1 MGILDRILGALT
13 SGGVAATTANAAGI
27 TREQADWLAASLQPL
42 ARLDAAMPEQA
53 LAYLLEGS
61 HEGVLLTLQQSAA
74 KAPEWLFGK
83 PGRLRGRL
91 HVFGDKELAALGV
104 ASLENR
110 SKFYASVE
118 PGRPPLELLVRL
130 GQLMAAAD
138 GGRALERSG
147 APVPDW
153 LQILVNDA
161 FCASFNEYNVPKDFD
176 KRRPAWNIGLVAR
189 LLEQEGHD
197 PLLALRLAFE
207 RKDIET
213 RYSSDYLRPF
223 TEARAVADFMLA
235 CPDAVALLPAQLS
248 AAGRIK
254 LASRLG
260 RDKTLAARFAPQLV
274 ALAADGGKTVRTEA
288 VSHLD
293 AIPLEQ
299 RLALFGALLCD
310 GDSTQRAQV
319 AELLARLP
327 DAAGRAALDAALQTE
342 ASKTV
347 QQAIR
352 SALTRLTAADDAGS
366 VELPPPP
373 AWQPFDDVPLG
384 DAALQQLIASRK
396 EVLEGA
402 RLAALAEI
410 EFNKAH
416 QYQANWRHNSYEKA
430 KGVTDD
436 DMRAA
441 LRVLN
446 GTASDKDRVRG
457 RATEVAHCVSNAN
470 REQGIAGFGPTHL
483 MRWLAVSSQW
493 FSFWYDSDF
502 QKWLARQPAG
512 SVDLRALADVLA
524 RAGTPV
530 DDVAQSSLIASN
542 QRARSA
548 TTLLPADQV
557 WPFFAEHPLF
567 IDQGL
572 GLAPQSPSANQR
584 RAIEPDLAATLQTL
598 TTFPVVPPRWLAR
611 VMEIALGET
620 KTHRAAAQKVLGTL
634 PDLGSRVMES
644 LSHSKSEVR
653 IEAAD
658 WLAELQHAP
667 AIPVLAKALE
677 KESRETVR
685 AAFLTALEA
694 LGDDISPRLAPAILL
709 AETRKGLK
717 ARPPAGLAWF
727 SFEALPACR
736 WADGQAVEPDIIR
749 WWTVLACKLKEP
761 GGNALLARY
770 LGLLDAA
777 SRKTLGSAVLRQ
789 FIAHDTAHPSQEEG
803 LAHAQATALQRWQ
816 SYQRSWQN
824 AQPVHR
830 QWYEANYNKSQEQVF
845 EECRREKMAEY
856 LGSAIGE
863 KGVLALA
870 AHAPAHEAVTLL
882 QQYMRDHYPRR
893 SQIEAMLEAVAGG
906 NDPVVI
912 QLLLGLSR
920 RYRTASVQEKAR
932 ALVQQ
937 IAERN
942 SWTQE
947 QLADRTIPTAG
958 LDETGTLSL
967 QYGERVFTV
976 VLDAA
981 MKSEL
986 RNPDGKAVKALPEAR
1001 QSDDAALVKEAK
1013 SQFSTHKKELK
1024 QVVDL
1029 QMARLFEAM
1038 CTGRVWPQAE
1048 WRDYLHAHPVA
1059 GRLIQR
1065 LVWLEVDAAG
1075 AVLRSLRPTED
1086 GSLLGVDDDEVE
1098 LAADSRL
1105 RLGHASLVDAQAAAA
1120 WVRHFKD
1127 YKLAPLFA
1135 QMTRT
1140 PPAVAFKD
1148 DKGGDVKA
1156 ISDRLGWISDTFTL
1170 RGTFTKLG
1178 YQRAQAEDGGFFY
1191 QYTKEF
1197 ASAGVRV
1204 AMEFSGNTLPE
1215 ENVPAALK
1223 TLSFEDTRVRSWGDR
1238 ALPLAGVPP
1247 VLLAEAYADYLA
1259 VAQACA
1265 GFDAGWEKKMPW

>member
-1 MGILDRILGALT
+1 MGVLDRILGALT
-13 SGGVAATTANAAGI
+13 GGGAAAATANAAGI
-27 TREQADWLAASLQPL
+27 TREQADWLAKSLQPL
-42 ARLDAAMPEQA
+42 ETIDKA
-53 LAYLLEGS
+53 LPDHAFAYVVEGS
-61 HEGVLLTLQQSAA
+61 HETVLLALQQAA
-74 KAPEWLFGK
+74 GKSPESLLGK
-83 PGRLRGRL
+83 PGRLRWRF
-91 HVFGDKELAALGV
+91 HIWNDKALSALAE
-104 ASLENR
+104 ASLANR
-110 SKFYASVE
+110 AKFYASVE
-118 PGRPPLELLVRL
+118 AARPPLQLLVRL
-130 GQLMAAAD
+130 GKLLAAVD
-138 GGRALERSG
+138 GGRSLDRTG

-153 LQILVNDA
+153 LQMLVNDA
-161 FCASFNEYNVPKDFD
+161 FYSSFNAHGSPDDVAKQ
-176 KRRPAWNIGLVAR
+176 RPAWDIGLVA
-189 LLEQEGHD
+189 G
-197 PLLALRLAFE
+197 LLAQEELDPVLALQAVFE
-207 RKDIET
+207 RKDLET
-213 RYSSDYLRPF
+213 RYGGDNLKPLVEAPAV
-223 TEARAVADFMLA
+223 TEFMLA
-235 CPDAVALLPAQLS
+235 HAAAAVLLPTQLS
-248 AAGRIK
+248 AAGRVK

-260 RDKTLAARFAPQLV
+260 RDKTLASRFAPQLV
-274 ALAADGGKTVRTEA
+274 ALAADGAKAVRAEA
-288 VSHLD
+288 VLHLD
-293 AIPLEQ
+293 AIPLAQ
-299 RLALFGALLCD
+299 RLALLTALLREGD
-310 GDSTQRAQV
+310 GTQRAQ
-319 AELLARLP
+319 AADLLARLP
-327 DAAGRAALDAALQTE
+327 DAIGRDALDAASQSE
-342 ASKTV
+342 ASKPV

-352 SALTRLTAADDAGS
+352 SALTRLTAADDAVS

-384 DAALQQLIASRK
+384 DAALQLLIANRK
-396 EVLEGA
+396 EILERD
-402 RLAALAEI
+402 RLGALAEI
-410 EFNKAH
+410 EFNKTSKH
-416 QYQANWRHNSYEKA
+416 QARWRQSSYEKA

-446 GTASDKDRVRG
+446 GTASDKDKTRVRFG
-457 RATEVAHCVSNAN
+457 EVGQCVLHAN
-470 REQGIAGFGPTHL
+470 RLQASPGFGPTHL
-483 MRWLAVSSQW
+483 MRWLAVTRGGH
-493 FSFWYDSDF
+493 SFWYDDGF
-502 QKWLARQPAG
+502 QKWLVRQPAG

-524 RAGTPV
+524 RSDMPV
-530 DDVAQSSLIASN
+530 DHVAHAALTQYWNSPIA
-542 QRARSA
+542 AA
-548 TTLLPADQV
+548 LLPADRV
-557 WPFFAEHPLF
+557 WPFFAEHPHY

-572 GLAPQSPSANQR
+572 GLVAAPVSEER
-584 RAIEPDLAATLQTL
+584 RRFQFELGPTLKTL
-598 TTFPVVPPRWLAR
+598 RTFPVVQARWLAR

-620 KTHRAAAQKVLGTL
+620 KTYRWSAQRVLSTL
-634 PDLGSRVMES
+634 PDVGQRVIES
-644 LSHSKSEVR
+644 LSHSKGEVR
-653 IEAAD
+653 IEAAN
-658 WLAELQHAP
+658 WLVELQYKP
-667 AIPVLAKALE
+667 AIEALDKALA

-709 AETRKGLK
+709 AEARKGLK

-736 WADGQAVEPDIIR
+736 WADGQAVEPEIIR

-770 LGLLDAA
+770 LGLLDSA
-777 SRKTLGSAVLRQ
+777 SRKALGSAVLQQ
-789 FIAHDTAHPSQEEG
+789 FIAHDTAHPSLEQG
-803 LAHAQATALQRWQ
+803 LAHAQATAAQRWQ
-816 SYQRSWQN
+816 GYQHGWQN
-824 AQPVHR
+824 AKPEWR
-830 QWYEANYNKSQEQVF
+830 SYYEANYNKSQEQVF

-893 SQIEAMLEAVAGG
+893 SQIEAMLEGVAGG

-958 LDETGTLSL
+958 LDDTGTLSL

-981 MKSEL
+981 MKPEL

-1001 QSDDAALVKEAK
+1001 QSDDPAQVKEAK

-1024 QVVDL
+1024 QVIDL
-1029 QMARLFEAM
+1029 QAARLFEAM

-1075 AVLRSLRPTED
+1075 AVLRSFRPTED
-1086 GSLLGVDDDEVE
+1086 GSLLDVNDDEVE
-1098 LAADSRL
+1098 LGADSRL
-1105 RLGHASLVDAQAAAA
+1105 RLGHASLVDAGTAAA

-1135 QMTRT
+1135 QMTHT

-1148 DKGGDVKA
+1148 DKGNDVKM

-1197 ASAGVRV
+1197 ASVGVRV
-1204 AMEFSGNTLPE
+1204 AMDFSGNTLPE

-1223 TLSFEDTRVRSWGDR
+1223 TLSFEDTRAKGWGDR
-1238 ALPLAGVPP
+1238 ALPLANVPP

-1259 VAQACA
+1259 VANACA